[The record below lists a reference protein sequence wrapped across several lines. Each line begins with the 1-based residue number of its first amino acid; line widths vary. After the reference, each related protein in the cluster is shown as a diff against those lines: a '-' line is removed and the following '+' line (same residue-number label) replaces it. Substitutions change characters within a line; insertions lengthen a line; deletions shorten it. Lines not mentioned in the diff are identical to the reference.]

1 VLCTGRRYVESIEES
16 DSHFSREYARYKGKT
31 LKQNN
36 HCIMSSP
43 HKKFKKSN
51 DEEEHRNKTANEK
64 WVEGYN
70 YFLSQEGKDEH
81 QRRNKEW
88 QASVRKHREETGDN
102 IDSPVSDIVSPFQ
115 THPNSLMNKSFRR
128 YLAQSNTAT
137 QKKDNKL
144 SWESKHRDEDQEEDR
159 KKSAD
164 EKSTEGD
171 EEPVP
176 RIVNL

>member
-1 VLCTGRRYVESIEES
+1 VLRTGRRFVGTIEVT
-16 DSHFSREYARYKGKT
+16 DSHFSREYARYKGKK

-43 HKKFKKSN
+43 RKKVNKSN

-64 WVEGYN
+64 WIEGYN
-70 YFLSQEGKDEH
+70 YFWSQESQEEY
-81 QRRNKEW
+81 QRENEEW
-88 QASVRKHREETGDN
+88 QARVRKHREETGDN
-102 IDSPVSDIVSPFQ
+102 IDAPISDIVSPFQ
-115 THPNSLMNKSFRR
+115 THPNSLMNKSLRR

-137 QKKDNKL
+137 QKEDNKL

-159 KKSAD
+159 KKSAN

-171 EEPVP
+171 KEPVP
-176 RIVNL
+176 IIVNL

>member
-1 VLCTGRRYVESIEES
+1 
-16 DSHFSREYARYKGKT
+16 
-31 LKQNN
+31 
-36 HCIMSSP
+36 MSSP
-43 HKKFKKSN
+43 RKKLKKSN

-70 YFLSQEGKDEH
+70 YFLSQEGQEEH
-81 QRRNKEW
+81 QRKNEEW
-88 QASVRKHREETGDN
+88 QARVRKHREETGDN
-102 IDSPVSDIVSPFQ
+102 IDAPISDIVSLFQ
-115 THPNSLMNKSFRR
+115 THPNSLRR

-137 QKKDNKL
+137 QKEDNKL

-159 KKSAD
+159 KSSAN

-171 EEPVP
+171 KEPVP